1 MKVNIY
7 DFDKTI
13 YDGDSGYDFYK
24 YMIRRRP
31 FLVFPNILKSIPTG
45 IKILFKK
52 GTTRDIKD
60 KLFYFLKDVKDLDK
74 YVKDFWD
81 ENEHK
86 IKKWYIEQKEE
97 NDVII
102 TANYE
107 FLIREICNR
116 LNIKNLIATEYDF
129 KENKI
134 KGIHSR
140 GENKI
145 TLFKSLYPN
154 YEVGKTYSDSMID
167 KPLLE
172 IGNPGYLVKGNELI
186 EYKK

>member
-24 YMIRRRP
+24 YMLRRRP
-31 FLVFPNILKSIPTG
+31 FLVFPNVLKSIPTG

-74 YVKDFWD
+74 YVKDFWN

-116 LNIKNLIATEYDF
+116 LKIKNLIATEYDF

-134 KGIHSR
+134 K
-140 GENKI
+140 
-145 TLFKSLYPN
+145 
-154 YEVGKTYSDSMID
+154 
-167 KPLLE
+167 E
-172 IGNPGYLVKGNELI
+172 IGRASCRERV
-186 EYKK
+186 

>member
-24 YMIRRRP
+24 YMLRRRP
-31 FLVFPNILKSIPTG
+31 FLVFPNVLKSIPTG

-107 FLIREICNR
+107 FLIR
-116 LNIKNLIATEYDF
+116 
-129 KENKI
+129 
-134 KGIHSR
+134 
-140 GENKI
+140 
-145 TLFKSLYPN
+145 
-154 YEVGKTYSDSMID
+154 
-167 KPLLE
+167 
-172 IGNPGYLVKGNELI
+172 
-186 EYKK
+186 

>member
-1 MKVNIY
+1 MNMGLLTKEVEVNITSRNVEYFENLGYTIPRVY
-7 DFDKTI
+7 DK
-13 YDGDSGYDFYK
+13 GKHK
-24 YMIRRRP
+24 YI
-31 FLVFPNILKSIPTG
+31 
-45 IKILFKK
+45 FKK

-74 YVKDFWD
+74 YVKDFWN

-116 LNIKNLIATEYDF
+116 LKIKNLIATEYDF

-145 TLFKSLYPN
+145 TLFKSIYPN